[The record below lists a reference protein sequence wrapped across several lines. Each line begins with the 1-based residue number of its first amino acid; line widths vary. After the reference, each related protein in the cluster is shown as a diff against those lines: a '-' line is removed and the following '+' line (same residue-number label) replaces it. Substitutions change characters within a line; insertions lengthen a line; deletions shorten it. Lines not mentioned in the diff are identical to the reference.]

1 MKKSRNFFRVGF
13 LALTLALVLF
23 LTGCTNGLTDTTNDI
38 IDEGLN
44 DIVGTADDAGVFET
58 LLAAAEE
65 AGLVDALK
73 AEGPLTVFAPND
85 KAFEDFLNAM
95 EMEASELL
103 ADPRLANVLKYHVV
117 PGKVMSSDLSDG
129 MQAETLL
136 SPQQI
141 TISIG
146 EGAFL
151 NDEIEVITPDV
162 EASNGVIHIIDG
174 VLMPDDI
181 VDTAIKADG
190 FDTLVTAVVT
200 ADLVDALKGP
210 GLFTV
215 FAPNDQAFE
224 NLITERDDVDS
235 VEDLLGL
242 EELESILLYHVVS
255 EQVMAEDVLGL
266 DGVEVETLLEQKI
279 TISIENGDVII
290 NDSNVIITDIQTLNG
305 VIHVIDKVLLPELPE
320 D

>member
-13 LALTLALVLF
+13 LALTLALMLF
-23 LTGCTNGLTDTTNDI
+23 LTGCTNGLTDTTTDI
-38 IDEGLN
+38 VGEELN
-44 DIVGTADDAGVFET
+44 DIVETADDAGVFET

-85 KAFEDFLNAM
+85 EAFEQFLIDM
-95 EMEASELL
+95 EMEASDLL

-117 PGKVMSSDLSDG
+117 PGKVMSTDLSDG
-129 MQAETLL
+129 MKADTLL
-136 SPQQI
+136 NPQQI
-141 TISIG
+141 EISIN
-146 EGAFL
+146 EGVFL
-151 NDEIEVITPDV
+151 NEVIEVITPDV
-162 EASNGVIHIIDG
+162 EASNGVIHVIDG
-174 VLMPDDI
+174 VLWPNDI
-181 VDTAIKADG
+181 VETAIDADD
-190 FDTLVTAVVT
+190 FNILVDAVVE
-200 ADLVDALKGP
+200 AELVDALKNP

-266 DGVEVETLLEQKI
+266 DGEDVETLSGEDIL
-279 TISIENGDVII
+279 ISIDNEKVFI
-290 NDSNVIITDIQTLNG
+290 NSLSEVIITDIQTLNG
-305 VIHVIDKVLLPELPE
+305 VIHVIDRVLLPQ

>member
-200 ADLVDALKGP
+200 ANLVDALKGP

-255 EQVMAEDVLGL
+255 EQVMAETVVGL
-266 DGVEVETLLEQKI
+266 DGQEVETLLGE
-279 TISIENGDVII
+279 TIEVTIKDGKVFI
-290 NDSNVIITDIQTLNG
+290 NDSEVIITDIQTLNG
-305 VIHVIDKVLLPELPE
+305 VIHVIDRVLLPQ

>member
-13 LALTLALVLF
+13 LALTLALMLF
-23 LTGCTNGLTDTTNDI
+23 LTGCTNGLTDTTTDI
-38 IDEGLN
+38 VGEELN
-44 DIVGTADDAGVFET
+44 DIVETADDAGVFET

-85 KAFEDFLNAM
+85 EAFEQFLIDM
-95 EMEASELL
+95 EMEASDLL

-117 PGKVMSSDLSDG
+117 PGKVMSTDLSDG
-129 MQAETLL
+129 MKADTLL
-136 SPQQI
+136 NPQQI
-141 TISIG
+141 EISIN
-146 EGAFL
+146 EGVFL
-151 NDEIEVITPDV
+151 NEDIEVITPDV
-162 EASNGVIHIIDG
+162 EASNGVIHVIDG
-174 VLMPDDI
+174 VLWPNDI
-181 VDTAIKADG
+181 VETAIDADD
-190 FDTLVTAVVT
+190 FNILVEAVVK
-200 ADLVDALKGP
+200 ADLVDALKSS

-215 FAPNDQAFE
+215 FAPTDEAFE

>member
-200 ADLVDALKGP
+200 ANLVDALKGP

-242 EELESILLYHVVS
+242 EALESILLYHVVS
-255 EQVMAEDVLGL
+255 GQVMAEDVLGL

-290 NDSNVIITDIQTLNG
+290 NDSNVIITYIQTLNG
-305 VIHVIDKVLLPELPE
+305 VIHVIDRVLLPEA
-320 D
+320 